1 MMKTNFIGTGVA
13 LITPFNKNKDIDFKA
28 LDRLIDFSIDGGVD
42 YLVIMGT
49 TGESATLS
57 TEEKNE
63 ILNFSKEKINGKVPI
78 LYGIGGNNT
87 IDVIEKIKNTD
98 FSGIDGILTVTP
110 YYNKPNQKGLYSH
123 FAAIA
128 TVSPVQVVLY
138 NVPGRTGINLLPDTV
153 LELADDFEN
162 ITAIKE
168 ASGSVE
174 QIMNLIKNK
183 PVDFTV
189 ISGDDALTLPLMAIG
204 CEGVISVAANAF
216 PKEVS
221 QMVNL
226 ALDNNFPEA
235 AKIHYKL
242 LDSIKL
248 MFAEGNPVGIKEYLW
263 QLKLIENEL
272 RLPLVSA
279 SESLAEKIKNDL
291 ELSKKISS

>member
-1 MMKTNFIGTGVA
+1 MKTNFIGTGVA